1 MFVYNETVCIRDL
14 LGNLGKRKKMLI
26 FKSHLTVFEVSNIFE
41 ATGALSKVGSA
52 QALNLISKQS

>member
-1 MFVYNETVCIRDL
+1 MCIRDL
-14 LGNLGKRKKMLI
+14 LGNLGKRKEMLI
-26 FKSHLTVFEVSNIFE
+26 FESHLTVFEVSNIFE